1 MRNAA
6 KAVKA
11 FRFCTPSLADMVP
24 ILKFCRNLA
33 LSAASILFC
42 PSGLRRSRTCPSLLK
57 IILLSGVQVLGL
69 DLNCS
74 ESEGALA
81 AARLPSI
88 QNNSGLPQGPAGP
101 CVLGLGCGKPAAR
114 GGERT

>member
-11 FRFCTPSLADMVP
+11 FRFCTPSLVDMVP

-33 LSAASILFC
+33 LSAVVFC
-42 PSGLRRSRTCPSLLK
+42 PSVSTPASADRGLALSLLK
-57 IILLSGVQVLGL
+57 IILQSGLQVLGL

-88 QNNSGLPQGPAGP
+88 QNDSGLPQGLAGRPAVG
-101 CVLGLGCGKPAAR
+101 
-114 GGERT
+114 

>member
-11 FRFCTPSLADMVP
+11 FRFCTPSLVDMVP
-24 ILKFCRNLA
+24 HPLVLPEPGVERGVNLV
-33 LSAASILFC
+33 FR
-42 PSGLRRSRTCPSLLK
+42 PSGLRRSWTCPSLLK
-57 IILLSGVQVLGL
+57 IVLQSGLQVLGL

-81 AARLPSI
+81 AARLPSL
-88 QNNSGLPQGPAGP
+88 QNNSGLPQGLAGRPAVG
-101 CVLGLGCGKPAAR
+101 
-114 GGERT
+114 

>member
-24 ILKFCRNLA
+24 ILKFLPEPGVERGINLV
-33 LSAASILFC
+33 FC

-57 IILLSGVQVLGL
+57 IILQSGVQVLGL

-88 QNNSGLPQGPAGP
+88 QNNSGLPQGLAGRPAVG
-101 CVLGLGCGKPAAR
+101 
-114 GGERT
+114 